1 MKKAIKDMTQAEK
14 QDRIFHLSL
23 KFYDIDSRPS
33 TLLWE
38 EMQNITPSEQLQA
51 ALKELETLEIQ
62 AATLEAEYSQQ
73 MGYTMRQLSRKFR
86 YEREKLIAEQ
96 EKEKQQHISSFDP
109 IRKFTTNSLADK
121 HRQKRAELACN
132 QNAEKSKIE
141 AAAHQKI
148 DENNKKLYSVFMHA
162 IRCIYR

>member
-38 EMQNITPSEQLQA
+38 EMQNITPNEQLQA

-62 AATLEAEYSQQ
+62 ADTLEAEYSQQ
-73 MGYTMRQLSRKFR
+73 MGYAMRQLSRKFR
-86 YEREKLIAEQ
+86 YEQEKLEQQQTAE
-96 EKEKQQHISSFDP
+96 KHAAVSSFDP
-109 IRKFTTNSLADK
+109 IRKFTANSLADT
-121 HRQKRAELACN
+121 HRQKRAELICN
-132 QNAEKSKIE
+132 QIAEKSKIE

-148 DENNKKLYSVFMHA
+148 DENNKKLYSVFMRA
-162 IRCIYR
+162 IRHIYR